1 MSTVNQEFIKDENS
15 AGGENSENVNSGL
28 SAKQALTHEELLKKM
43 REYLMSD
50 LYLELS
56 DRYISLDETEPKAY
70 GYARDEIFIEGE
82 SYPAGSLVSYNFLNS
97 EVRLEKAPEEIIS
110 DRKSYYLR

>member
-1 MSTVNQEFIKDENS
+1 MPMNQSMNLPMNEDLTPKQEGVSGGAN
-15 AGGENSENVNSGL
+15 AG
-28 SAKQALTHEELLKKM
+28 LTHEELLEKM
-43 REYLMSD
+43 RAYLMSD

-70 GYARDEIFIEGE
+70 GYTRDNTFIEGQE
-82 SYPAGSLVSYNFLNS
+82 YPAGALVSYNFISS
-97 EVRLEKAPEEIIS
+97 EVKLEKAPEELIR

>member
-1 MSTVNQEFIKDENS
+1 MNKSVDEDSASKQEGVSRGVNT
-15 AGGENSENVNSGL
+15 GL
-28 SAKQALTHEELLKKM
+28 PHEELLEKM
-43 REYLMSD
+43 RAYLMSD

-70 GYARDEIFIEGE
+70 GYTRDNTFIEGQE
-82 SYPAGSLVSYNFLNS
+82 YPAGALVSYNFISS
-97 EVRLEKAPEEIIS
+97 ETKLEKAPEELIR